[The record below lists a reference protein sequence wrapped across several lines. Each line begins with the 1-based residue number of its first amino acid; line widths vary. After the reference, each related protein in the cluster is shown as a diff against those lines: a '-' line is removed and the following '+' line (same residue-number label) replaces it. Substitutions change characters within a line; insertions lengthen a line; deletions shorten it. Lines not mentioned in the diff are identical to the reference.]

1 MKTEPTP
8 KGAGS
13 ALVLQRGFEPRM
25 PPDGSIR
32 CGGLKNFADAK
43 LGVRG
48 FESTENM
55 QKPSPSM
62 TVSVSGA
69 PAGIRT
75 PDTLLKRQV
84 LCRLSYWGKS
94 TVQKNQNK
102 SLSFVLER
110 RIGGANTK
118 PVGTGEAFTQLRS
131 GASPIRRGWDGG
143 TRTHNIRVKVW
154 CVTVTLR
161 PTV

>member
-1 MKTEPTP
+1 MQYGLSFLTETNKIAATP
-8 KGAGS
+8 KKGNCYSGAPAGIRTPY
-13 ALVLQRGFEPRM
+13 AAF
-25 PPDGSIR
+25 GSIR

-84 LCRLSYWGKS
+84 LCRLSYWG
-94 TVQKNQNK
+94 
-102 SLSFVLER
+102 
-110 RIGGANTK
+110 I
-118 PVGTGEAFTQLRS
+118 
-131 GASPIRRGWDGG
+131 
-143 TRTHNIRVKVW
+143 
-154 CVTVTLR
+154 
-161 PTV
+161 